1 MALSGLLLQRRP
13 RIPPHL
19 VYSLVQS
26 LIHFRLQ
33 TTSQKSQATKAQP
46 CLSPVSLAQPL
57 FPEAPLVQFQSRA
70 LSRRGLQPLVQGHNI
85 VYLESQERGS
95 PFSGPS

>member
-33 TTSQKSQATKAQP
+33 TSAGCEVRHSRDSTKLFGHYCIRKWMGTGERFVELQNLLHCSQS
-46 CLSPVSLAQPL
+46 
-57 FPEAPLVQFQSRA
+57 
-70 LSRRGLQPLVQGHNI
+70 
-85 VYLESQERGS
+85 
-95 PFSGPS
+95 